1 MEEAVDLSSGY
12 AVMMIAKFPGTYF
25 TLNTDSSSGL
35 LIMIF
40 LSPSR
45 QIHGVL
51 FLP

>member
-1 MEEAVDLSSGY
+1 MENAMDLPSDY
-12 AVMMIAKFPGTYF
+12 TAMMIAKFPGTYF
-25 TLNTDSSSGL
+25 SLNSDSSGGL

-45 QIHGVL
+45 QVHGVL